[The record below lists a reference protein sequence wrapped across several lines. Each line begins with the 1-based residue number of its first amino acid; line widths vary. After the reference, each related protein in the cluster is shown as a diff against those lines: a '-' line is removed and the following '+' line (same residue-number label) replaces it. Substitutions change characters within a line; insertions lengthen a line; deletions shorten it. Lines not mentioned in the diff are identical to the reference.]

1 MLNKAINIDDMHALA
16 RRRLPGPIYDYMAG
30 GADDEV
36 ALANNMAGFSRYQLV
51 PRCLQDVTSI
61 DTTTRVL
68 GCDIDVPF
76 FISPVGQPRFFHPD
90 SDLAGARAAA
100 NFNTFFTLSS
110 FSSKTL
116 EEVAAVS
123 QAPKMFQVYV
133 LSNADLNR
141 RILDRCKAANYNAL
155 CLTVDTLVGGNRE
168 RDLRNGLTIPPK
180 LSPGSMLEF
189 ARKPAWVFRYF
200 WDSYRGGGRDLANLD
215 VAPSSKDAANFVK
228 FMTDLLERHLT
239 WEHAEEMISYW
250 GGPFAIK
257 GVLSVEDARR
267 AVEVGASAIM
277 ISNHGG
283 RQLDS
288 APAPIELVAEIRE
301 AVGDKL
307 EIIVDGGVRRGSDIV
322 KALALGA
329 NACSIGRPYV
339 YGLAA
344 GGQAG
349 VEWSLAILK
358 SEVER
363 DMALTGSSSIAG
375 LTAGLIRDRL
385 HR

>member
-1 MLNKAINIDDMHALA
+1 MPAKSLNINDLHKLSKK
-16 RRRLPGPIYDYMAG
+16 RLPRPIYDYMAG

-36 ALANNMAGFSRYQLV
+36 ALGNNIAGFSRYQLV
-51 PRCLQDVTSI
+51 PQALRDVTRI

-68 GCDIDVPF
+68 GCDIDLPF
-76 FISPVGQPRFFHPD
+76 FISPIGQPRFFHPD

-100 NFNTFFTLSS
+100 KFNTIFSLSS
-110 FSSKTL
+110 FSSNTL

-123 QAPKMFQVYV
+123 TAPKMFQVYV
-133 LSNADLNR
+133 LSDADLNR

-155 CLTVDTLVGGNRE
+155 CLTVDTVVGGNRE

-180 LSPGSMLEF
+180 LSLASIFEF
-189 ARKPAWVFRYF
+189 ARKPRWVYNYLR
-200 WDSYRGGGRDLANLD
+200 DNGRDLANLD
-215 VAPSSKDAANFVK
+215 DAPSSKDAADFVQY
-228 FMTDLLERHLT
+228 MSGLLERHLT
-239 WEHAEEMISYW
+239 WEYAEEMINYW

-257 GVLSVEDARR
+257 GVMSAQDALR
-267 AVEVGASAIM
+267 AVEIGASAVI

-288 APAPIELVAEIRE
+288 APAPIEMVAEIRE

-307 EIIVDGGVRRGSDIV
+307 EIIVDGGIRRGSDIM

-329 NACSIGRPYV
+329 DACSIGRPYV
-339 YGLAA
+339 YGLGA

-349 VEWSLAILK
+349 VERSLEILK
-358 SEVER
+358 SELIR
-363 DMALTGSSSIAG
+363 DMTLAG
-375 LTAGLIRDRL
+375 CASVADITPELIRDRL
-385 HR
+385 TAA